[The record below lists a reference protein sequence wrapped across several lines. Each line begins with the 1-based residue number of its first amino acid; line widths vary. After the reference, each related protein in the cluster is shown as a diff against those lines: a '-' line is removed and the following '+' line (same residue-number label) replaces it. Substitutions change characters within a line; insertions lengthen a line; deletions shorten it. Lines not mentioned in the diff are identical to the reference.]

1 MGHKNIK
8 IPKQSIKCYI
18 DNIIYTS
25 YSFTVY
31 TWWERFLLI
40 IAVIVLTYVPV

>member
-8 IPKQSIKCYI
+8 ILEQSIKCYI

-25 YSFTVY
+25 YSFTVP
-31 TWWERFLLI
+31 WWEGFLLI
-40 IAVIVLTYVPV
+40 TSFIVLTYLPV